1 MWSGNQWS
9 RRGRESRGG
18 RGGVYGGYGR
28 NTIQP
33 KFISLDDFE
42 QSNPFDMLNDSVIQ
56 SDGDDEGSW
65 DVAGNRKRQRIST
78 GGRSQSAQVPNEPP
92 DLENLTSGDK
102 LDLILAK
109 MSMSENRLGNVER
122 KIDSVISLR
131 SHVNN
136 LGSVVRSQ
144 SDRLKLLEYR
154 SIDIEAR
161 SRRCN
166 VIFYG
171 LKECRNEN
179 AFKFVSQFLQVE
191 LDLDEPMLIER
202 AHRLGPFR
210 LGSRPRPI
218 IAAFS
223 SYRDVELIMSH
234 AHLLAGKPFSLGR
247 DFPKEIMAAR
257 KVLWSNVKEI
267 KSKTPDARVKIQYP
281 AKLIVNGV
289 VVKNMFPDWGS
300 VIGGH
305 RIDTEKYF
313 GLKLPAKDTAPSFN
327 SHNSEMTQNSVG
339 QGHYMGGHS
348 SPNNNI
354 ERSME
359 YDDTYSQ
366 PANLDDRE
374 FPNLSSADPAAR
386 TTGDKT
392 YISSTNIVV
401 HGSEPP
407 SPAHVSEAENDAPIG
422 ASQPHVESSA
432 LNEASGGSEPMP
444 SASNENGESNL
455 PPNETVS
462 SEHDRVSRTQKR
474 AEDIKKQVERQRSRT
489 SSRRRDSL
497 SSSQKP
503 PPPPGG
509 ADKNHQNVKQDASK

>member
-18 RGGVYGGYGR
+18 RGGVYCGYGR

-42 QSNPFDMLNDSVIQ
+42 QSNPFDIINDSVIQ
-56 SDGDDEGSW
+56 SDGDDEGS
-65 DVAGNRKRQRIST
+65 
-78 GGRSQSAQVPNEPP
+78 
-92 DLENLTSGDK
+92 
-102 LDLILAK
+102 
-109 MSMSENRLGNVER
+109 
-122 KIDSVISLR
+122 
-131 SHVNN
+131 
-136 LGSVVRSQ
+136 
-144 SDRLKLLEYR
+144 
-154 SIDIEAR
+154 
-161 SRRCN
+161 
-166 VIFYG
+166 
-171 LKECRNEN
+171 
-179 AFKFVSQFLQVE
+179 
-191 LDLDEPMLIER
+191 
-202 AHRLGPFR
+202 
-210 LGSRPRPI
+210 
-218 IAAFS
+218 
-223 SYRDVELIMSH
+223 
-234 AHLLAGKPFSLGR
+234 
-247 DFPKEIMAAR
+247 
-257 KVLWSNVKEI
+257 
-267 KSKTPDARVKIQYP
+267 
-281 AKLIVNGV
+281 
-289 VVKNMFPDWGS
+289 
-300 VIGGH
+300 
-305 RIDTEKYF
+305 
-313 GLKLPAKDTAPSFN
+313 SFN
-327 SHNSEMTQNSVG
+327 SHNSEMTPNSVG

-359 YDDTYSQ
+359 YDDTYSH

-407 SPAHVSEAENDAPIG
+407 SPAHE

-432 LNEASGGSEPMP
+432 LNEASGGSEPTP
-444 SASNENGESNL
+444 STSNENGESNL

-509 ADKNHQNVKQDASK
+509 ADKNHHNVKQDASK